1 MWLGLKV
8 HWTMGAFMH
17 PWMYSFRHMSPEEQQ
32 MPRPAPLPSRL
43 LGSPWLRF
51 SSGTSMQSVLLWSG
65 LVHWPPSFPVVGLQ
79 DYQPLLSIIQILLH
93 PRL

>member
-1 MWLGLKV
+1 
-8 HWTMGAFMH
+8 
-17 PWMYSFRHMSPEEQQ
+17 
-32 MPRPAPLPSRL
+32 
-43 LGSPWLRF
+43 
-51 SSGTSMQSVLLWSG
+51 MQSVLLWSG